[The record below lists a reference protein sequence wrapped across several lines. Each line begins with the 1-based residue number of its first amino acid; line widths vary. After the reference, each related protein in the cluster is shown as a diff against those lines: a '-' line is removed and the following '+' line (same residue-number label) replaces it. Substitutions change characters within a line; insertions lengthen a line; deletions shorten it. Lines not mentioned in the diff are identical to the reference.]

1 MATVYFEG
9 VAASLLP
16 MHRSVTPR
24 WVWLSWATLLAALAL
39 ALLLWV
45 VHVTVDGVIGPVVA
59 GVYITGPIG
68 VAVLAVY
75 ITAAAAMATI
85 AAIMIGRVSENRI
98 GWILGGMAL
107 WMVTSFLVVM
117 VFYFFHGE
125 GEPGWH
131 FANWLG
137 AWSFVLAVPSS
148 LVLMFFPSGHL
159 LSPRWRLLPWLAVAG
174 TVGWAISEASGPG
187 LGLQE
192 ELFNPLV
199 NSERE
204 RIGDIISVLFFP
216 AIAGT
221 VASLIVR
228 YRRASPD
235 IRLQIKWV
243 GFGGVLQI
251 AVLIGAS
258 AVDMMSRSDFPIAAV
273 LIGVLSML
281 IVPLALTVAILRFRL
296 YAIDRL
302 VSRTASYAVLVALL
316 AGGTFGVVLGTQ
328 ALFSFTSDLVV
339 AGTTLALVAVF
350 NPMRLRL
357 HRTMDRRFNR
367 RRFDAERVAEAFAA
381 RVGAADATDD
391 LLVDLE
397 AIVEKTIAPA
407 TFGIWIRH

>member
-1 MATVYFEG
+1 
-9 VAASLLP
+9 
-16 MHRSVTPR
+16 
-24 WVWLSWATLLAALAL
+24 
-39 ALLLWV
+39 
-45 VHVTVDGVIGPVVA
+45 
-59 GVYITGPIG
+59 
-68 VAVLAVY
+68 
-75 ITAAAAMATI
+75 
-85 AAIMIGRVSENRI
+85 
-98 GWILGGMAL
+98 
-107 WMVTSFLVVM
+107 
-117 VFYFFHGE
+117 
-125 GEPGWH
+125 
-131 FANWLG
+131 
-137 AWSFVLAVPSS
+137 
-148 LVLMFFPSGHL
+148 

-187 LGLQE
+187 LGLRE
-192 ELFNPLV
+192 ELLNPLV

-228 YRRASPD
+228 YRRSSPD

-243 GFGGVLQI
+243 GFGGVLQL

-258 AVDMMSRSDFPIAAV
+258 AVDVVSRSDFPITAV
-273 LIGVLSML
+273 LIGLLSML
-281 IVPLALTVAILRFRL
+281 IVPITLSVAILRFRL